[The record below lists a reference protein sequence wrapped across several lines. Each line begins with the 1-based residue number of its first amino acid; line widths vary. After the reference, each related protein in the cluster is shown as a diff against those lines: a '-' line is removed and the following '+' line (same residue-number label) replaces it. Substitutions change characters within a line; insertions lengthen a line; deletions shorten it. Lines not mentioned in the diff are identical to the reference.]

1 MNMPHKHLLM
11 TRFGAARQR
20 GLSLVFAML
29 ALATLSLAAAG
40 LVRSTNAD
48 SLVAGNIGFKAET
61 AAFAERGTEAA
72 IGWLEARG
80 PDDLLADMTSDGYYA
95 TNYTGLDVTGQ
106 DARLTNRAT
115 IDWDGDG
122 CAKAANFSGGACV
135 ATSPEV
141 KDTVREVSYRFVV
154 LRLCTQAGSLDPPNN
169 CVTGLEDIELGDSS
183 RDDYD
188 YGRTNTPPSVSVQQ
202 PSYRILVRALGAR
215 NTVTFTETIVR
226 K

>member
-1 MNMPHKHLLM
+1 MNMPHKHPFL
-11 TRFGAARQR
+11 TRLRAAGQR
-20 GLSLVFAML
+20 GMSLVFAML

-61 AAFAERGTEAA
+61 AAFAERGAEAA
-72 IGWLEARG
+72 ITWLQGRG
-80 PDDLLADMTSDGYYA
+80 PDDLLADMVGDGYYA

-106 DARLTNRAT
+106 DGRVGNRAT

-122 CAKAANFSGGACV
+122 CAKAANFTGGACV
-135 ATSPEV
+135 APSAEV
-141 KDTVREVSYRFVV
+141 KDTVRDVAYRYVV
-154 LRLCTQAGSLDPPNN
+154 FRLCTQAGSLDPPNN